1 MPSRRFLL
9 DLKFGFWIILL
20 FCDTFGE
27 LWHCLSGSVT
37 WGKVVSWSGKL
48 HRPPKEDGLN
58 LPYQLLQPTL
68 KSQKSSN
75 WQHILKKW
83 RVSDWLCIFWMHT
96 AFQTRGQNHI
106 DEPEINIRICPFV
119 NTQKGSWC
127 ILSQPEES
135 KACITVYFLEAG
147 RCQNSKMRSP
157 FLTIPVPDAFVAAL
171 CPEEKKRMLSI
182 IFAGW
187 SKDRTTEG
195 AENTHVRQAE
205 ILQLELL
212 RSGKVKRHYLL
223 PSDGLQTMCLRM
235 TISTLQV
242 YPASRGRLEKHN
254 IAFIKKVFPKKNSEK

>member
-1 MPSRRFLL
+1 MTC
-9 DLKFGFWIILL
+9 FWLA
-20 FCDTFGE
+20 
-27 LWHCLSGSVT
+27 V
-37 WGKVVSWSGKL
+37 
-48 HRPPKEDGLN
+48 
-58 LPYQLLQPTL
+58 
-68 KSQKSSN
+68 
-75 WQHILKKW
+75 HILDAY
-83 RVSDWLCIFWMHT
+83 SLPDS
-96 AFQTRGQNHI
+96 RGQNHI

-212 RSGKVKRHYLL
+212 RSGKVRRHYLL

-235 TISTLQV
+235 TSSTLQV

-254 IAFIKKVFPKKNSEK
+254 IAFIKKAFPKKILKTSRHQVTTAQRQAGRVRAETVAWEKQSWGRSGWRAGQAGRELARINICLWNSTEAVPGHACCSARVCHSLFPQGVL